1 MAQVLAPIVQTS
13 ATITMP
19 YSSSDGYQNAPSQP
33 HHQQQRSSQMPRN
46 QYNGHASGT
55 GYRGTVAPIAPY
67 AFSSTPQLRQE
78 NRSVSAPNPQGLQQ
92 QVPSHVNHARLGHPS
107 HPSSSSDSTV
117 STSGSSNRS
126 VVNPSQVAREG
137 ENRKPADSLASSITL
152 STSVPDLSFSVG
164 DAPVKP
170 SPGRYRRGAGR
181 TDSSTSIP
189 TGASTPTQRSSTA
202 TPTQGSQALPTLDT
216 DLSDPA
222 RPGHSRTISADDS
235 SIGRAG
241 GDAAKRYRRR
251 SFNGLDGNAIAANMG
266 SMQVGP
272 VTTESTTAATSPADV
287 TRPAS
292 SAGRQNSR
300 PASSHSHDRQGSA
313 GSASSNTSSRSQ
325 VSCTIDRQLIMANVA
340 PVTHRGACTSY
351 ICFGRQWRRA
361 KGCRSCKAT
370 CSLSPVASHLPIRAT
385 ESCEA
390 TRHAQRRR
398 QAAHSCE

>member
-1 MAQVLAPIVQTS
+1 
-13 ATITMP
+13 MP

-46 QYNGHASGT
+46 QMYNGHSSGT
-55 GYRGTVAPIAPY
+55 GYRGTSAPIAPY

-78 NRSVSAPNPQGLQQ
+78 NRSVSAPNTQVSQ

-126 VVNPSQVAREG
+126 VVNPSHVVKDG
-137 ENRKPADSLASSITL
+137 ENRKPTDNFGSSITL

-189 TGASTPTQRSSTA
+189 TGASTPTQRSSAA
-202 TPTQGSQALPTLDT
+202 TPTQGSLPPLGT
-216 DLSDPA
+216 DLSGPT
-222 RPGHSRTISADDS
+222 RPGHSRAISADDS
-235 SIGRAG
+235 SISRAG
-241 GDAAKRYRRR
+241 ADAAKRYRRR
-251 SFNGLDGNAIAANMG
+251 SFNGLDGNALANNMAA
-266 SMQVGP
+266 MQVAP
-272 VTTESTTAATSPADV
+272 VPVESSTTAGAPLV
-287 TRPAS
+287 EPTRPAS
-292 SAGRQNSR
+292 SSGRQNSR

-325 VSCTIDRQLIMANVA
+325 VSQLSIS
-340 PVTHRGACTSY
+340 G
-351 ICFGRQWRRA
+351 
-361 KGCRSCKAT
+361 
-370 CSLSPVASHLPIRAT
+370 L
-385 ESCEA
+385 
-390 TRHAQRRR
+390 
-398 QAAHSCE
+398 